1 MSKVCTKQD
10 GIEVV
15 QLNPV
20 VGCHLLCFLDGL
32 DASNFLEV
40 VNNTNQFYSI
50 APTSDQI
57 FRQLMQMFCCKQ
69 RVLVPRELYEFYS
82 DDFEVMDDRLVV
94 SYGDFDT
101 SLIRP
106 IQRVFVHPCFSI
118 EGFGKLCKVYRTA
131 AFQCYSRLIPFNTDF
146 YCADFCLIDYELY
159 HQTIGVERD
168 LNTYENKFFKIST
181 YFPKKKNQHDE
192 IAVKFVVTQN
202 EFRENLKTRFSSPE
216 WFEAIDFSKF
226 VIVGGAID
234 EIEFEAAVTITINK
248 LHAIALKHLKY
259 QINVEK
265 VTGSLN
271 YNVSLPCDVTL
282 NFLHKSSEN
291 SKKPLSHILHNFD
304 MDICQV
310 AYTGN
315 KIICTFAFMQ
325 AMATKSF
332 ITYSL
337 HGETSKNVCTRIA
350 KYCRRGFTLLEPIKF
365 DGDFESL
372 MKQDEMPLY
381 RAEHREFIGDD
392 GELQIA
398 TMEYWRRPE
407 HNIDTFQLQ
416 EAFIADFCP
425 HMQQ

>member
-146 YCADFCLIDYELY
+146 YCADFGLIDYELY

-168 LNTYENKFFKIST
+168 LNTYENNFFKIST

>member
-10 GIEVV
+10 GIEVF

-101 SLIRP
+101 SLIRS

-118 EGFGKLCKVYRTA
+118 EGFGKLCKAYRTA

-146 YCADFCLIDYELY
+146 YCADFGLIDYELY
-159 HQTIGVERD
+159 HQTIGLERD

-226 VIVGGAID
+226 VIVGGGVVNALCQSPFPDSAEQDVNLISVAID
-234 EIEFEAAVTITINK
+234 GIEFEAAVTTTINK
-248 LHAIALKHLKY
+248 LHAIALKHLKH

-271 YNVSLPCDVTL
+271 YNVSLPCGVTL
-282 NFLHKSSEN
+282 NFLHKSSKN
-291 SKKPLSHILHNFD
+291 SKNPLLHILHNFD

-310 AYTGN
+310 AYT
-315 KIICTFAFMQ
+315 
-325 AMATKSF
+325 
-332 ITYSL
+332 
-337 HGETSKNVCTRIA
+337 
-350 KYCRRGFTLLEPIKF
+350 
-365 DGDFESL
+365 
-372 MKQDEMPLY
+372 
-381 RAEHREFIGDD
+381 
-392 GELQIA
+392 
-398 TMEYWRRPE
+398 
-407 HNIDTFQLQ
+407 
-416 EAFIADFCP
+416 
-425 HMQQ
+425 